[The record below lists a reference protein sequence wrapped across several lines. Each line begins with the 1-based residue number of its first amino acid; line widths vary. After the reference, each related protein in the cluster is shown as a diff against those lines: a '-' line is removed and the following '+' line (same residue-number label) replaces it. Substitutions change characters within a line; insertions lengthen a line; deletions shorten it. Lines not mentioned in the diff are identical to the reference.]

1 MTLDG
6 EATEVVNEI
15 PHVLPV
21 DLCSMAPHTFSAVLQ
36 KQKDCLLAKVPEGDI
51 LENVDAQFRRLR
63 IAYRDD
69 KGMMLLRLDEN
80 HSTNKV
86 QSFKDS
92 WSPLEKEYDAL
103 KVFCGGLASVM
114 PGTSSVESDFSLINW
129 TRDPHLKSLSD
140 FSLEA
145 ILHCK
150 QYRTLESM
158 ST

>member
-21 DLCSMAPHTFSAVLQ
+21 DLCSMAPHAFSAVLQ

-69 KGMMLLRLDEN
+69 KGMMLLRLDTN

-92 WSPLEKEYDAL
+92 WSPLGKEYDTL
-103 KVFCGGLASVM
+103 K
-114 PGTSSVESDFSLINW
+114 SSVGALLVLCPGRVPWNLIS
-129 TRDPHLKSLSD
+129 PS
-140 FSLEA
+140 
-145 ILHCK
+145 
-150 QYRTLESM
+150 
-158 ST
+158 STGPGIHI